1 MDVSVIIV
9 NYNTLELTKNTINS
23 VIEKTEDIN
32 YEIILVDN
40 ASTDGSIEYFEEKYR
55 NKIIF
60 LKNKE
65 NLGFGKANN
74 RGIEIANG
82 KYIFLLNSD
91 TLLINNA
98 IRIFYEYMEN
108 NLNVGVCGG
117 NLYDL
122 NLKPAHSFL
131 PELPYISLKTEIDIA
146 LNFPKKIIFRMK
158 KIREDFNYLNIPKE
172 VGYITGAD
180 MFIRKEVLEKS
191 GNFDKDFFMYS
202 EETELTYRIKKNNY
216 KVMSVPEAKIIHL
229 EGKSTKFKENKYHMF
244 LESKYK
250 YYYKTSSLRDCKKLY
265 YILQLGYLLRGIL
278 TFNQDY
284 FKILKINFEEYKIFQ
299 EKVKNESSNKFKL
312 PNK

>member
-1 MDVSVIIV
+1 MDISIIII
-9 NYNTLELTKNTINS
+9 NYNTLELTKNTIDS
-23 VIEKTEDIN
+23 VIEKTIGIK

-40 ASTDGSIEYFEEKYR
+40 ASTDGSIEYFEEKYKD
-55 NKIIF
+55 KIIF

-65 NLGFGKANN
+65 NLGFGRANN
-74 RGIEIANG
+74 KGIEITKG
-82 KYIFLLNSD
+82 KYVFLLNSD

-98 IRIFYEYMEN
+98 IKILFDYME
-108 NLNVGVCGG
+108 LNPSVGICGG

-122 NLKPAHSFL
+122 NLKPTHSFL
-131 PELPYISLKTEIDIA
+131 PELPYVTLKTEIDIA
-146 LNFPKKIIFRMK
+146 LNFPKKILLKIK
-158 KIREDFNYLNIPKE
+158 KRREDFNYLNFPKE

-180 MFIRKEVLEKS
+180 MFIRKEVLKKS

-229 EGKSTKFKENKYHMF
+229 EGKSTKLKENKYHIL

-250 YYYKTSSLRDCKKLY
+250 YYYKTSNSRDCKKLY

-278 TFNQDY
+278 TFNKDY
-284 FKILKINFEEYKIFQ
+284 FKILKINFEEYKAFQ
-299 EKVKNESSNKFKL
+299 KKVKNGSSNKFKL
-312 PNK
+312 